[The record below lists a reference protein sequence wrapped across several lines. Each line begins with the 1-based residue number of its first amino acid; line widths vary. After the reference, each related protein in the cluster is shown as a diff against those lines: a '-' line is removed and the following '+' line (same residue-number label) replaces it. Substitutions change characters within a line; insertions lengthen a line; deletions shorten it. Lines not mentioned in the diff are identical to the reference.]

1 MTSYQTNMKAIRLS
15 IFLTILTLIMQACS
29 PSNKGNEMAQDDGPL
44 ASANEIEEIEE
55 EPIKIKHKFST
66 AEEAIEYM
74 NESPDKDRYAAGI
87 MHKMAHD
94 SLDYCNRLLNS
105 EYEYF
110 IIVDKGDMKVKLFDR
125 YGVLRKSYTC
135 ACGKG
140 FGNKRSRGDCRTPE
154 GFFRAGKVQNSENW
168 HYTDENGVRSENPGQ
183 YGPRFFRIVTPGFNS
198 TGIHG
203 TDAPWSVGG
212 RRSHGC
218 VRIKNENILEL
229 VKFVTKGMPVIV
241 LPGKRDKEVN
251 WREAHP
257 ELFPQPDSTEIKRE
271 KMKAEEIKRDTTKA
285 GHAPKDSL

>member
-1 MTSYQTNMKAIRLS
+1 
-15 IFLTILTLIMQACS
+15 
-29 PSNKGNEMAQDDGPL
+29 
-44 ASANEIEEIEE
+44 
-55 EPIKIKHKFST
+55 
-66 AEEAIEYM
+66 
-74 NESPDKDRYAAGI
+74 
-87 MHKMAHD
+87 
-94 SLDYCNRLLNS
+94 
-105 EYEYF
+105 
-110 IIVDKGDMKVKLFDR
+110 MKVKLFDR

-285 GHAPKDSL
+285 EHAPKDSLSQIGH